1 MAIAIWK
8 SPMCYQYVFFQEYTM
23 KKKLTLVRKGRTR
36 ALFNTGTRPH
46 KSMKDYNRKVKHKQG
61 VTENVE

>member
-1 MAIAIWK
+1 VGEVKDI
-8 SPMCYQYVFFQEYTM
+8 M

-46 KSMKDYNRKVKHKQG
+46 KSNKDYTRKIKHKETTSEDG
-61 VTENVE
+61 H